1 MAEYHLYCLNDA
13 VGFSNVHEITADSD
27 EQALQIARDMKLP
40 VKCELWER
48 GRKVA
53 ALEPDAGRDAASR

>member
-1 MAEYHLYCLNDA
+1 MTEYRLYCLNGA
-13 VGFSNVHEITADSD
+13 GGFTKAHEIMADSD
-27 EQALQIARDMKLP
+27 EQALQIARDMNLS

-53 ALEPDAGRDAASR
+53 ALEPDSAT